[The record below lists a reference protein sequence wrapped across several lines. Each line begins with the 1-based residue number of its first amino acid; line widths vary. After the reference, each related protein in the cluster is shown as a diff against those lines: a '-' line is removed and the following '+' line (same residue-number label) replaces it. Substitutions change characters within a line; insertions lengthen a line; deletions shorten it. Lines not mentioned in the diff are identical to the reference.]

1 LATRYAGSLPLFM
14 PSDRLLI
21 ETDKAYLR
29 RLYSNDTNGLTEL
42 KNYATTLYN
51 ATPDDVELT
60 SATFEGGGGTGQ
72 ISNNLRLRRMAVEE
86 LIAERDPLYV
96 APTVIPR
103 RLIGATVRIGEGGS
117 SGDIFIQGGG
127 N

>member
-1 LATRYAGSLPLFM
+1 M
-14 PSDRLLI
+14 PSDRSLI

-29 RLYSNDTNGLTEL
+29 RTYGNDTNGLTEL
-42 KNYATTLYN
+42 KTYATTLYN
-51 ATPDDVELT
+51 AAPDDVELT
-60 SATFEGGGGTGQ
+60 GATFEGGSGAGQ
-72 ISNNLRLRRMAVEE
+72 ISNNLRLRRIAIEE
-86 LIAERDPLYV
+86 LIVERDPLYV

-103 RLIGATVRIGEGGS
+103 RLIGVTVRIGEGGS